1 MPETPILIPTRYHGY
16 RSDGGRFSLS
26 AMADFAADCGF
37 AGADLSLDIYDV
49 TDDGLP
55 GMLYAF
61 RERLAARGLTMP
73 SCHLPFYMPSP
84 DDAAAMACFTRMQT
98 AALRAAAR
106 LGIRNAVI
114 HPILRHGSRMTG
126 VAGDPRAAWL
136 EENVRYLTPLRE
148 LAGQLNV
155 TLAVENMAGVPL
167 PEARD
172 ETVYGSRATHIL
184 GLAEALDCGICWDI
198 GHAHITGGDSPAESL
213 LTVGDRLS
221 VLHIHDN
228 DGKTDSHRIPGEGTV
243 DWEDVSR
250 GLSYLPGARCTVLEL
265 KTSDLPADRAV
276 REAHAARALC
286 AAKSIFSGK

>member
-1 MPETPILIPTRYHGY
+1 MAETPILIPTRYYGY

-61 RERLAARGLTMP
+61 RERLAVRGLILP

-84 DDAAAMACFTRMQT
+84 DDATAMTRFSRTQA

-106 LGIRNAVI
+106 LGIGNAVI
-114 HPILRHGSRMTG
+114 HPILRHGSRMVG
-126 VAGDPRAAWL
+126 ASGDPQAAWL
-136 EENVRYLTPLRE
+136 GENIRYLTPLRE
-148 LAGQLNV
+148 LAGQLNI
-155 TLAVENMAGVPL
+155 TLAVENMVGIPL
-167 PEARD
+167 PEARG
-172 ETVYGSRATHIL
+172 EIVYGSRAAHIL
-184 GLAEALDCGICWDI
+184 ALAEALDCGICWDF
-198 GHAHITGGDSPAESL
+198 GHAHITGADSPAESL
-213 LTVGDRLS
+213 LAVGDRLA

-228 DGKTDSHRIPGEGTV
+228 DGKTDSHLIPGEGTV
-243 DWEDVSR
+243 DWTDVSR
-250 GLSYLPGARCTVLEL
+250 GLSYLSGVRCTVLEL

-286 AAKSIFSGK
+286 AARKIFN

>member
-61 RERLAARGLTMP
+61 RERLAARGLTLP

-84 DDAAAMACFTRMQT
+84 DDAVAMTCFTRMQT
-98 AALRAAAR
+98 AALRAVAR

-114 HPILRHGSRMTG
+114 HPILRHGSRMT
-126 VAGDPRAAWL
+126 ASGDPQAAWL
-136 EENVRYLTPLRE
+136 GENVRYLTPLRE
-148 LAGQLNV
+148 LAGQLGV

-167 PEARD
+167 SEARD
-172 ETVYGSRATHIL
+172 ETVYGSCATHIRS
-184 GLAEALDCGICWDI
+184 LADALDCGICWDF
-198 GHAHITGGDSPAESL
+198 GHAHITGADSPTESL
-213 LTVGDRLS
+213 LAVGDRLS

-228 DGKTDSHRIPGEGTV
+228 DGKTDAHLIPGEGTV

-250 GLSYLPGARCTVLEL
+250 GLSYLPGTRCTVLEL

-276 REAHAARALC
+276 REAHAAQALC
-286 AAKSIFSGK
+286 AARKIFN

>member
-61 RERLAARGLTMP
+61 RERLAARGLILP
-73 SCHLPFYMPSP
+73 ACHLPFYMPSP
-84 DDAAAMACFTRMQT
+84 DDATAMTCFTRMQT

-114 HPILRHGSRMTG
+114 HPILRHGSRMT
-126 VAGDPRAAWL
+126 ASGDPQTAWL
-136 EENVRYLTPLRE
+136 GENIRYLTPLRE

-167 PEARD
+167 PEARN
-172 ETVYGSRATHIL
+172 ETVYGSCATHIRS
-184 GLAEALDCGICWDI
+184 LADALDCGICWDF
-198 GHAHITGGDSPAESL
+198 GHAHITGTDSPSESL
-213 LTVGDRLS
+213 LAVGDRLS

-228 DGKTDSHRIPGEGTV
+228 DGKTDAHLIPGEGTV

-286 AAKSIFSGK
+286 AARKIFN